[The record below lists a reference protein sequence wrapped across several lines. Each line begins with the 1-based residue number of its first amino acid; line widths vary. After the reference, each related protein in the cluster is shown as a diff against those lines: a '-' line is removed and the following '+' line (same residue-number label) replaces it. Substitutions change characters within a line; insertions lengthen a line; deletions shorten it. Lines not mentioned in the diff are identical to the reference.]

1 MNIRERYNIEETL
14 HSFSLNPQKPSLDQS
29 WWFLAGITAGVIA
42 LLLFFNDL
50 GEEMRWVIGIF
61 LVYFLIHF
69 LYDIQIASKIR
80 FTFDARNNAVYKTSP
95 LISKKKIMNLDE
107 AIIFVQSEMGSW
119 HYALGAKKSQFV
131 KNYRIS
137 EGFSSGRKSDER
149 QDAYE
154 NLILVKIGKLQENV
168 NSNRNN

>member
-1 MNIRERYNIEETL
+1 MNIRERYNIQETL

-29 WWFLAGITAGVIA
+29 WWFLVGIVTGLIA
-42 LLLFFNDL
+42 LVLFFNDL

-69 LYDIQIASKIR
+69 LYDIQIAAKIQ

-95 LISKKKIMNLDE
+95 LLSKKKIMNLDE
-107 AIIFVQSEMGSW
+107 VIIFVQSEMGSW
-119 HYALGAKKSQFV
+119 HYALGAKKSQFI

-137 EGFSSGRKSDER
+137 EGFRSGRKSDER

-154 NLILVKIGKLQENV
+154 NLILVKIGKLQENS
-168 NSNRNN
+168 NSNGNN

>member
-14 HSFSLNPQKPSLDQS
+14 HTFSINPQKPSLNQS
-29 WWFLAGITAGVIA
+29 WWFLVGIAAGLLA

-50 GEEMRWVIGIF
+50 GEEMCWVIGIF
-61 LVYFLIHF
+61 LIYFFIHF
-69 LYDIQIASKIR
+69 LYDIQIASKIQ
-80 FTFDARNNAVYKTSP
+80 FTFDARNNAVYKTSW
-95 LISKKKIMNLDE
+95 LISKKKIMNLDD

-119 HYALGAKKSQFV
+119 YYALGAKKSQFI

-154 NLILVKIGKLQENV
+154 NLILVKISTLLENAH
-168 NSNRNN
+168 SNHDN

>member
-1 MNIRERYNIEETL
+1 MNIRERYNIQETL
-14 HSFSLNPQKPSLDQS
+14 HYFSLNPQKTSVTQS

-42 LLLFFNDL
+42 LLLFFNYL

-69 LYDIQIASKIR
+69 LYDIQIASKIQ
-80 FTFDARNNAVYKTSP
+80 FTFDARNNVVYKTSP

-107 AIIFVQSEMGSW
+107 AIIFVQSERVSW
-119 HYALGAKKSQFV
+119 YYAVGARKSQFI

-137 EGFSSGRKSDER
+137 EGFTSGRKSDER
-149 QDAYE
+149 QEAYE
-154 NLILVKIGKLQENV
+154 NLILTKIRALLENA
-168 NSNRNN
+168 NSNINN